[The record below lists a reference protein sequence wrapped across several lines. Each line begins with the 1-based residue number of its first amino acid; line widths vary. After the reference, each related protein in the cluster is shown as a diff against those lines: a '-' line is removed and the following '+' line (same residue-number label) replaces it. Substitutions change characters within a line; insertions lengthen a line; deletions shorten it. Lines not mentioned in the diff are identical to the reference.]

1 MNTWKVILAALVI
14 FGAGFVTG
22 NVLNRVSQA
31 SKTPTPVAN
40 PPRTGSRA
48 SQPLPLEQLRKVEL
62 MGRVQ
67 KDLDLTPEQHA
78 RIEKIIADSQARIR
92 DLWDQVAPD
101 IHDEYEDVQ
110 KKLCE
115 ELTPE
120 QKKRFNELMKLQ
132 QHSHHNNSTN
142 APPQARQGQKK
153 TTCKDALAEPKINC
167 RLPANS

>member
-1 MNTWKVILAALVI
+1 MNTWKAILAALVI

-31 SKTPTPVAN
+31 SKTPAVAN
-40 PPRTGSRA
+40 TPRTGSRA

-67 KDLDLTPEQHA
+67 KDLDLTAEQHA
-78 RIEKIIADSQARIR
+78 RIEKIVADSQARIR

-101 IHDEYEDVQ
+101 IHDEYDDVQ

-115 ELTPE
+115 ELTPD
-120 QKKRFNELMKLQ
+120 QRKRFNELMKMQ
-132 QHSHHNNSTN
+132 QHSHHSNSTN
-142 APPQARQGQKK
+142 AAPQTVEEQKK
-153 TTCKDALAEPKINC
+153 
-167 RLPANS
+167 PAQ